1 MARYVA
7 LLRAVNVGGRSRL
20 PMADLRRVVE
30 EVGHTDVATV
40 QQSGNVAFSTAGGSD
55 DESPAHLAGEIE
67 QALAAGAGLDTR
79 VLVLSG
85 DDLDGILAANPFP
98 EVARDDPSHL
108 LLSFLWSAPPLGAT
122 IDARYL
128 DLERVEVRDRVAY
141 LWYPGGVGRSK
152 LTGAVI
158 ERALHTTTTARNWNT
173 ATKLLQLL
181 HAADQGERASGTP

>member
-1 MARYVA
+1 MGRYVA
-7 LLRAVNVGGRSRL
+7 LLRAVNVGGRGRL

-40 QQSGNVAFSTAGGSD
+40 LQSGNVAFTTSGRAG
-55 DESPAHLAGEIE
+55 DESPDALAGEIE

-79 VLVLSG
+79 VLVLSR
-85 DDLDGILAANPFP
+85 DDLDCILAANPFP

-108 LLSFLWSAPPLGAT
+108 LLSFLWSVPPLGAT
-122 IDARYL
+122 IDVRYL

-158 ERALHTTTTARNWNT
+158 EKALQTTTTARNWNT
-173 ATKLLQLL
+173 ATKLSRLLQ
-181 HAADQGERASGTP
+181 AADQGERPAGPR